1 MRCRRQRVLL
11 AVGLCL
17 CLNGVL
23 LPFFFLTRGLRQMRR
38 NSKENNFKAILE
50 TIRDVM
56 NVAAIGNAVPEWL
69 HDVFLGYGDAAAAHY
84 KNLPTQIPTL
94 DMVDTFLNGAHAAS
108 CFPGQQVVFQT
119 EDGKAIAD
127 DVIPTLQPPFRATF
141 SPVAGRH
148 RRFLPVCEKRMN
160 LRAAMVV
167 CNPVYR
173 MLSGAQRMT
182 VTLPSCYQARR
193 PRNAWS
199 LRRSSRC
206 AWVRTQRTCPG
217 ATPCRSRPCSWRP
230 FGRAATLA

>member
-1 MRCRRQRVLL
+1 M
-11 AVGLCL
+11 
-17 CLNGVL
+17 

-173 MLSGAQRMT
+173 MLSVAQRMT
-182 VTLPSCYQARR
+182 VTLPSRCRVTRLDVPGTRGHYAVQAAVHGSV
-193 PRNAWS
+193 PR
-199 LRRSSRC
+199 
-206 AWVRTQRTCPG
+206 
-217 ATPCRSRPCSWRP
+217 
-230 FGRAATLA
+230 GRAPAQPRAVHARAAGGHSVGLQPWPDHGRGSTRHG